1 MKPIKIELT
10 TCGNEFA
17 KLEPEW
23 NSLLLESEANNVF
36 LTWEWISA
44 WRTTLGKQAKLWV
57 MIARDEQTNQLIA
70 VVPLMIRE
78 RMLKGIPILKEL
90 AFLTSG
96 KAAPDHLDV
105 ILHKDY
111 KDQLLVE
118 LGVFF
123 QKQEKQWDCIHL
135 EGCRKDAVVTEI
147 LLKKN
152 QRVDSYPVIC
162 PYLALPESWEAY
174 LKSLDKKR
182 RYKIGSYRRKLEA
195 SYPNGVIY
203 QCISLNDFNDQ
214 QISDLFALHQQ
225 AQQAQGRAG
234 AFGAEDS
241 RSFHRLL
248 IKQFLEKDWLRLYFL
263 RVDNK
268 AIATVYSFNY
278 NGVISF
284 YTTGFDAEW
293 RDYSPGQQMIYFV
306 LEQVMNE
313 KAKEFD
319 FLRGDEDYKF
329 MMTKTVREDFRIIIP
344 QSLLGKL
351 FALVLHL
358 KKSHVKH

>member
-1 MKPIKIELT
+1 MKPIKIELI
-10 TCGNEFA
+10 TCGNEFS

-23 NSLLLESEANNVF
+23 NSLLLESDANNVF

-44 WRTTLGKQAKLWV
+44 WRISLGKCAKLWV
-57 MIARDEQTNQLIA
+57 MIARDEQTEQLLA
-70 VVPLMIRE
+70 VVPLMIRD
-78 RMLKGIPILKEL
+78 RMLKGIPVLKEL

-118 LGVFF
+118 LGAFF
-123 QKQEKQWDCIHL
+123 QKQGKQWDCIHL
-135 EGCRKDAVVTEI
+135 EGCRKDASVIEI

-152 QRVDSYPVIC
+152 QQVDSYPVIC
-162 PYLALPESWEAY
+162 PYLTLPESWDAY

-195 SYPNGVIY
+195 SFPDQVIY
-203 QCISLNDFNDQ
+203 QCITKQDLNDQ
-214 QISDLFALHQQ
+214 QINDLFALHQQ

-234 AFGAEDS
+234 AFGAEDN
-241 RSFHRLL
+241 REFHSLL
-248 IKQFLEKDWLRLYFL
+248 IKQFLANDWLRLYFL
-263 RVDNK
+263 SVDNK

-278 NGVISF
+278 NGVVSF
-284 YTTGFDAEW
+284 YTTGFDSEW
-293 RDYSPGQQMIYFV
+293 RDYSPGQQIIYYV

-313 KAKEFD
+313 KAREFD

-329 MMTKTVREDFRIIIP
+329 MMTKTVREDYRIIIS

-351 FALVLHL
+351 FALMLRL
-358 KKSHVKH
+358 KKSQGKH